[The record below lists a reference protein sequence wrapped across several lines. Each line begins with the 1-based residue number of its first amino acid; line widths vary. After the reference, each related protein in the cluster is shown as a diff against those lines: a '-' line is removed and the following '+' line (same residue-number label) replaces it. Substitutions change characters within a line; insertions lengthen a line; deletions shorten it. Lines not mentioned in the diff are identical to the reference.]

1 MEGQLPGPQ
10 VCKKLGRGSQES
22 ADKRDIP
29 SPPGTLPSGV
39 RRAHGAH
46 VCVMHVHTGHLPL
59 QAPNL
64 ESPESHRTLFW
75 CQQGRDFP
83 SWKEGLGGNSWTFSP
98 VLCPSPFRFL
108 VMHTVPRH
116 FLVSFL
122 S

>member
-1 MEGQLPGPQ
+1 MEGHLPGLQ

-22 ADKRDIP
+22 ADKWDIP
-29 SPPGTLPSGV
+29 SAPGTLPSGV
-39 RRAHGAH
+39 RQAHGAH

-59 QAPNL
+59 QAPYL

-75 CQQGRDFP
+75 CQQGTDDP
-83 SWKEGLGGNSWTFSP
+83 SSKAGLGGRSWTFSP
-98 VLCPSPFRFL
+98 VLCPSPFTFL